1 MSFSFTAIGTRDQVI
16 AQCRAHNIGHGRS
29 LAIAARDLITE
40 ALEGD
45 DATPGREGWAYA
57 YVVTA
62 NGHNGAGA
70 PVSLNIK
77 IEAQWVPH
85 VVEAAVTEAS
95 EEAAGELAAA
105 FG

>member
-16 AQCRAHNIGHGRS
+16 AQCRAHNIDHGGS
-29 LAIAARDLITE
+29 LAIAARDLITD
-40 ALEGD
+40 ALKADGTAE
-45 DATPGREGWAYA
+45 REGWAYA

-62 NGHNGAGA
+62 SGHSGAGN

-77 IEAQWVPH
+77 IEPQWVPAG
-85 VVEAAVTEAS
+85 VEAALTDAS
-95 EEAAGELAAA
+95 EEAAGEFAAA

>member
-16 AQCRAHNIGHGRS
+16 AQCRAHDIGHGGS
-29 LAIAARDLITE
+29 LAIAARDLITG
-40 ALEGD
+40 ALKADE
-45 DATPGREGWAYA
+45 TPQREGWAYA

-62 NGHNGAGA
+62 NGHSDAGA

-77 IEAQWVPH
+77 IEPQWVPH
-85 VVEAAVTEAS
+85 VAEAAVTDAS
-95 EEAAGELAAA
+95 EEAAGDLAAA